1 MSRGNGP
8 AINLPGSPGAAGYW
22 NHDLSPAALLGLS
35 PAKQSKAAGQA
46 LPPTSV
52 TGGDNAYV
60 PWHPDSPTFWLLA
73 IGVGTIFGLL
83 GASIQVRAG
92 KGKAG
97 ANIGTT

>member
-1 MSRGNGP
+1 MARNSAP
-8 AINLPGSPGAAGYW
+8 AINLPGPAGSDYW
-22 NHDLSPAALLGLS
+22 NQSLSPAALLGLS
-35 PAKQSKAAGQA
+35 PANQSKAAGAA

-73 IGVGTIFGLL
+73 IGVATIFGVV
-83 GASIQVRAG
+83 GASVNVRAG

-97 ANIGTT
+97 AHLGKS